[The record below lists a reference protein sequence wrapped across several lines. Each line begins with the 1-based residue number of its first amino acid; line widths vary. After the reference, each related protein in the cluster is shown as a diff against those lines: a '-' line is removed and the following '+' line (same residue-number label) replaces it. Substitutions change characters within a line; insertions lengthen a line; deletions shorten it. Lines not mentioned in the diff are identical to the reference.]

1 MRIFS
6 IDTGVEAKAFLDA
19 VYHAQ
24 AVIEFSMD
32 GIVLDANANF
42 LQVMGYELDEIRGQ
56 HHSLFV
62 DPAYKNSEAYGQF
75 WEKLRRGESDK
86 AQYKRLGKGGR
97 EVWIEASYNPIRDQS
112 GKLCKV
118 VKFAVDVTEQK
129 MRFAD
134 LSGTVDAIDRSQA
147 MISFTLDG
155 TILDANQNFLDTMG
169 YGLDEVRGKHHS
181 MFVPA
186 DYATS
191 QDYRDFWAALRHGQ
205 FQRNQF
211 RRLGKG
217 GREVWIEASYNPILD
232 PDGKPYK
239 VVKVA
244 TNITEQISL
253 LTKLKDLIDVNF
265 AEIDASIHMVNGRSL
280 STVQAVEMASANVQA
295 VASAAEEM
303 AASITEISGSMT
315 KSQEASE
322 HASLQ
327 TSEAGVATQKLVDV
341 AAAMSGI
348 VSMIQ
353 TIASKINLL
362 SLNAA
367 IESARAGEAG
377 RGFAVVANEVKL
389 LAGQAA
395 KATADI
401 SREIAGVQNVAN
413 EVVSALDGIRG
424 AISRVQDYVS
434 ATASAVEE
442 QSAVT
447 RDMSM
452 NMQSAA
458 TTVETINSNIQEISG
473 ALTQV
478 EQAVGKT
485 KDAAHVLA
493 R

>member
-1 MRIFS
+1 MRIFP
-6 IDTGVEAKAFLDA
+6 IDNGVEVKAFLDA
-19 VYHAQ
+19 VYNSQ

-32 GIVLDANANF
+32 GMVLDANANF
-42 LQVMGYELDEIRGQ
+42 LKVMGYELSEIRGR
-56 HHSLFV
+56 HHSMFV
-62 DPAYKNSEAYGQF
+62 EPAYRDSDAYGRF
-75 WEKLRRGESDK
+75 WEKLKRGEADT
-86 AQYKRLGKGGR
+86 AQYKRLGKGGH
-97 EVWIEASYNPIRDQS
+97 EVWIEASYNPIRDRN
-112 GKLCKV
+112 GTLCKV

-129 MRFAD
+129 MHLAD

-169 YGLDEVRGKHHS
+169 YGLAEILGKHHS
-181 MFVPA
+181 MFVDA
-186 DYATS
+186 EYGAS
-191 QDYRDFWAALRHGQ
+191 LDYRDFWAALRHGR
-205 FQRNQF
+205 FQRSQF
-211 RRLGKG
+211 RRFGKD

-232 PDGKPYK
+232 PAGKPYK
-239 VVKVA
+239 VIKVA
-244 TNITEQISL
+244 TNITEQVAL
-253 LTKLKDLIDVNF
+253 LNKLKDLIDVNF
-265 AEIDASIHMVNGRSL
+265 TEIDASLHVVNDCSA
-280 STVQAVEMASANVQA
+280 STAQAVAMASANVQA

-303 AASITEISGSMT
+303 AASITEISSSMT
-315 KSQEASE
+315 KSQEASDR
-322 HASLQ
+322 ASQ
-327 TSEAGVATQKLVDV
+327 QIVEAGGATQKLVDV

-353 TIASKINLL
+353 NIASKINLL

-367 IESARAGEAG
+367 IESARAGDAG
-377 RGFAVVANEVKL
+377 RGFAVVANEVKQ
-389 LAGQAA
+389 LANQAA
-395 KATADI
+395 HATANI
-401 SREIAGVQNVAN
+401 GREIAGVQSVAN
-413 EVVSALDGIRG
+413 EVVGTLEGIRG
-424 AISRVQDYVS
+424 AISQVQNYVE

-458 TTVETINSNIQEISG
+458 GTVETISGNITEITG
-473 ALTQV
+473 ALVQV